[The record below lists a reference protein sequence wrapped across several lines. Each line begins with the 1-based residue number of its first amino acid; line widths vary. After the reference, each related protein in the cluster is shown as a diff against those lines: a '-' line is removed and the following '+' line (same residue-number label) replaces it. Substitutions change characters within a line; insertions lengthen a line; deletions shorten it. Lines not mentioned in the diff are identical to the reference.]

1 MLGAE
6 RIGAP
11 VGKVKVF
18 KSFVAALGILN
29 EIDKSEYSFVDLFMS
44 GSALS
49 LCPVW
54 KICNFQFSKKFEPS
68 APELV
73 ELHQISN
80 SATNGRIMHRR
91 ESLPIPGPL
100 SQNLLL
106 NHCTGFWWK
115 KHHESPW
122 IIPNLSEDPVVAP
135 FFSPQL
141 AESQSRSTRTN

>member
-18 KSFVAALGILN
+18 KSFVATLGILN

-54 KICNFQFSKKFEPS
+54 KICNFQFSKRFEPS
-68 APELV
+68 APEPL
-73 ELHQISN
+73 ELH
-80 SATNGRIMHRR
+80 HRR
-91 ESLPIPGPL
+91 RIITNTGPSLSKPSVESLYRIL
-100 SQNLLL
+100 MEKN
-106 NHCTGFWWK
+106 
-115 KHHESPW
+115 HHESP
-122 IIPNLSEDPVVAP
+122 
-135 FFSPQL
+135 
-141 AESQSRSTRTN
+141 